1 MTRLFGQ
8 SYQLQV
14 DSILITGLDVAFNV
28 ERTLRRRP
36 NRADIK
42 VRNLTQ
48 DHRRQ
53 LEGLPRNSV
62 FARLEAG
69 YSDERGRGLIF
80 EGELHDA
87 ASKPDGNDWVT
98 TVKSRDGHG
107 AHSRRVSSS
116 HTPGTSLR
124 SVFATLANAMGVGE
138 GNLDEVL
145 GTASM
150 GGVATFDGGISLSG
164 PAAEQL
170 DRLCDSAGL
179 EWSIQ
184 DGALQLL
191 RRGRALLREAILLSL
206 STGLLGSPSLNNDG
220 KLEIKTMM
228 IPALVPGCLVRVESL
243 DRSGTYRVEK
253 ATYKGDTTS
262 DEWGIESICAEVAA

>member
-1 MTRLFGQ
+1 MTRLFGK

-14 DSILITGLDVAFNV
+14 DTILITGLDVAFSV

-36 NRADIK
+36 NRAEIK

-53 LEGLPRNSV
+53 LEGLPRNRV
-62 FARLEAG
+62 FTRLEAG
-69 YSDERGRGLIF
+69 YDDERGRGLIF
-80 EGELHDA
+80 QGELHDA
-87 ASKPDGNDWVT
+87 PSKADGNDWVT

-107 AHSRRVSSS
+107 AHGRRVSSS

-124 SVFATLANAMGVGE
+124 STFSTLAGAMGVGE

-145 GTASM
+145 DGASM
-150 GGVATFDGGISLSG
+150 GGVSAFDGGVSLSG
-164 PAAEQL
+164 AAGDEL
-170 DRLCDSAGL
+170 DRLCDSADL

-191 RRGRALLREAILLSL
+191 RRGGALLREAILLSS
-206 STGLLGSPSLNNDG
+206 STGMFGSPSLNNDG
-220 KLEIKTMM
+220 KLEIRTAL
-228 IPALVPGCLVRVESL
+228 IPQLVPGCLIRVESL

-253 ATYKGDTTS
+253 ATYKGDTAS
-262 DEWGIESICAEVAA
+262 DEWGIEALCAEVSS